1 MGVWQ
6 NPQISKSKRVRIA
19 KRAIWYKSQGVKF
32 IDSVEILQKEFNCK
46 ISYQALKQWLKQVRK
61 DF

>member
-6 NPQISKSKRVRIA
+6 NPQIPKSKRVRIA
-19 KRAIWYKSQGVKF
+19 KRAIWYKSQGIKF
-32 IDSVEILQKEFNCK
+32 IDSVGILEKEFDCK
-46 ISYQALKQWLKQVRK
+46 ISYQALKQWLRQVRE